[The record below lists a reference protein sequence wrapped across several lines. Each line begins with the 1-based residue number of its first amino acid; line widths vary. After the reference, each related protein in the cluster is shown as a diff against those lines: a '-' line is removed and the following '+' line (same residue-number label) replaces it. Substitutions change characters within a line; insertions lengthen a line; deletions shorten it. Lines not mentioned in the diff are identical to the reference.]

1 MSSNINAEDWIRYR
15 SKYAPEYEAL
25 VDLNSGRRYDYAAM
39 DARVDRAASYLQN
52 TLGVAAGDRVAVL
65 CMNDSDVFELQF
77 ACQRVGA
84 VFLPINWRL
93 AVQEIVFICSDATPD
108 VLVSGMEFIDSARKV
123 AEEAGIAHVVT
134 LNNGGD
140 SDYETGLGNAPAEYN
155 EVTPDLSDTWTIMY
169 TSGTTGRP
177 KGALITY
184 QMALYNAVHAT
195 QAVDLTSR
203 SKNLVVLPTFHT
215 GGLNVYANPAFHAG
229 GCNVVLRSFEPAQF
243 LDLLT
248 DKELGLTHVLA
259 VPTNFIMTSQVPG
272 FAEADLSH
280 LESIGVGA
288 AAAPLTLIQ
297 EYSGKGL
304 MMQQMW
310 GMTETA
316 PLGLVLPK
324 EQALNK
330 VGSSGLPLN
339 HLRLK
344 ICDDDGNAVGD
355 NVTGELM
362 IKGPTVTPGYWKRDE
377 ANEQSFTEDG
387 WFHTG
392 DAARRDEDGFYFI
405 VDRWKDMFISGGENV
420 YPAEVE
426 NIMYQLDG
434 ILEVAVVGIPHD
446 KWGEVGRAYVVLKEG
461 ANLGADEIT
470 AHCKENLATFKV
482 PKEVQMIDELPH
494 NATGKILKHQL
505 PRD

>member
-1 MSSNINAEDWIRYR
+1 
-15 SKYAPEYEAL
+15 
-25 VDLNSGRRYDYAAM
+25 
-39 DARVDRAASYLQN
+39 
-52 TLGVAAGDRVAVL
+52 
-65 CMNDSDVFELQF
+65 
-77 ACQRVGA
+77 
-84 VFLPINWRL
+84 
-93 AVQEIVFICSDATPD
+93 
-108 VLVSGMEFIDSARKV
+108 
-123 AEEAGIAHVVT
+123 
-134 LNNGGD
+134 
-140 SDYETGLGNAPAEYN
+140 
-155 EVTPDLSDTWTIMY
+155 
-169 TSGTTGRP
+169 
-177 KGALITY
+177 
-184 QMALYNAVHAT
+184 
-195 QAVDLTSR
+195 
-203 SKNLVVLPTFHT
+203 
-215 GGLNVYANPAFHAG
+215 
-229 GCNVVLRSFEPAQF
+229 
-243 LDLLT
+243 
-248 DKELGLTHVLA
+248 
-259 VPTNFIMTSQVPG
+259 
-272 FAEADLSH
+272 
-280 LESIGVGA
+280 
-288 AAAPLTLIQ
+288 
-297 EYSGKGL
+297 
-304 MMQQMW
+304 
-310 GMTETA
+310 MTETA

-461 ANLGADEIT
+461 ANLGADEII

>member
-1 MSSNINAEDWIRYR
+1 M
-15 SKYAPEYEAL
+15 
-25 VDLNSGRRYDYAAM
+25 
-39 DARVDRAASYLQN
+39 
-52 TLGVAAGDRVAVL
+52 GVAAGDRVAVL

-304 MMQQMW
+304 MMQQMSVSY
-310 GMTETA
+310 T
-316 PLGLVLPK
+316 
-324 EQALNK
+324 
-330 VGSSGLPLN
+330 
-339 HLRLK
+339 HLR
-344 ICDDDGNAVGD
+344 
-355 NVTGELM
+355 
-362 IKGPTVTPGYWKRDE
+362 
-377 ANEQSFTEDG
+377 
-387 WFHTG
+387 
-392 DAARRDEDGFYFI
+392 
-405 VDRWKDMFISGGENV
+405 
-420 YPAEVE
+420 
-426 NIMYQLDG
+426 
-434 ILEVAVVGIPHD
+434 
-446 KWGEVGRAYVVLKEG
+446 
-461 ANLGADEIT
+461 
-470 AHCKENLATFKV
+470 AHET
-482 PKEVQMIDELPH
+482 
-494 NATGKILKHQL
+494 
-505 PRD
+505 